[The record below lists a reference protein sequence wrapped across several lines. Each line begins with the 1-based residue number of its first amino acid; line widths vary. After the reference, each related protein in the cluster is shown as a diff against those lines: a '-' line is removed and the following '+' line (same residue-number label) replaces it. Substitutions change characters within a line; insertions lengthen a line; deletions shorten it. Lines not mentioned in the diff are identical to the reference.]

1 MSAVSARTFPAVVP
15 RTCSRPTKHR
25 RASTTVAATRG
36 GDASSDESA
45 KAAAT
50 ERELREARVR
60 AERMAVRLKL
70 RSVVAG
76 PGSVGVGANKGARKK
91 SLDAAIAETRTN
103 AKSEKR
109 TEDASGSRGEDP
121 SYDDLATK
129 RPSTSDRTLE
139 RTPDTSANTN
149 SFIEDERSAVR
160 LRLEKYSMN
169 RYAFV
174 VRGERKGRVVDRVTG
189 ADVSDDAENNEE
201 EKKLSTQDK
210 LDLARERVKQAEQEC
225 ANARDAEAAA
235 AAAAAR
241 RVDDAARA
249 LEQRRAT
256 LSSLAAEAAKRADLE
271 EDTASAEARR
281 ALRATLDVMDAA
293 GAVKSAVK
301 SSAAGAGARK
311 SATRR
316 GEDEASA
323 ERSVSDEEI
332 TDNPNASSVPDAKT
346 RAADAI
352 RARASSSLS
361 RLRKQRRIKRAGS
374 ARRSTSQSVAN
385 STVDGVASGAELALE
400 PPGHSFFTNSSDES
414 AKDTS
419 LSLSFGDG
427 SGSNSSADGVNGGG
441 ALILDTALPKPIFV
455 LSDCT
460 GESAANTCRAA
471 LTQFAEVMNL
481 SAPTNLYV
489 FRFLSEGSD
498 AYKIVEQASEDD
510 ALVVYTLSDASL
522 ATAVATAC
530 KVFGVKS
537 VNLWGPLL
545 VAMEEHLAMQRTGVP
560 MSSDAAEVG
569 SVSNRVSK
577 KSTRKVPSH
586 GDADVLS
593 TDYYRMIEAVEF
605 TRQMDDGARPDKW
618 RDADI
623 LILGVSRT
631 GKTPLSIYLGQRGYK
646 VANLP
651 LVPRD
656 GQLMVPSHID
666 DIDPKRV
673 FGLLIDGEVLH
684 SIRANRLRT
693 IGVGGADASARE
705 YAAARVVNQELAL
718 AKALYARHPE
728 WQILDVTH
736 KGVEETA
743 ARIMKLMYQSEDANN
758 FLRMRAT

>member
-1 MSAVSARTFPAVVP
+1 MT
-15 RTCSRPTKHR
+15 TR
-25 RASTTVAATRG
+25 RLASTTVAATRG
-36 GDASSDESA
+36 GDSSNDESA

-70 RSVVAG
+70 RSVVTG
-76 PGSVGVGANKGARKK
+76 PGSVGVGPNPIAKKK
-91 SLDAAIAETRTN
+91 SLDAAIRRQTNDAKHRTDPPSRVSEDSPSATSSSSSAEAETR
-103 AKSEKR
+103 
-109 TEDASGSRGEDP
+109 ASLP
-121 SYDDLATK
+121 HAT
-129 RPSTSDRTLE
+129 TSG
-139 RTPDTSANTN
+139 A
-149 SFIEDERSAVR
+149 SFIEEERSAVR
-160 LRLEKYSMN
+160 SRLEKYSMN

-189 ADVSDDAENNEE
+189 ADVSDDASDDSVES
-201 EKKLSTQDK
+201 LSTQDR
-210 LDLARERVKQAEQEC
+210 LDLARERVKQAEQEA

-235 AAAAAR
+235 TAAAAR
-241 RVDDAARA
+241 RVDEARRV
-249 LEQRRAT
+249 LEARRAA
-256 LSSLAAEAAKRADLE
+256 LSSLAAEAEAAKGTQENAAK
-271 EDTASAEARR
+271 ASAEARR
-281 ALRATLDVMDAA
+281 ALRATLDVMDAHA
-293 GAVKSAVK
+293 GAAASV
-301 SSAAGAGARK
+301 AGAGAKK
-311 SATRR
+311 S
-316 GEDEASA
+316 SVVA
-323 ERSVSDEEI
+323 EKQTPERTVSD
-332 TDNPNASSVPDAKT
+332 ASGDEKKDAKS

-374 ARRSTSQSVAN
+374 ARREGTSQSVAN
-385 STVDGVASGAELALE
+385 GEADSVAAQFRVEKNFNAGDA
-400 PPGHSFFTNSSDES
+400 
-414 AKDTS
+414 
-419 LSLSFGDG
+419 DG
-427 SGSNSSADGVNGGG
+427 SASSRSLESSNGVSGPLGV
-441 ALILDTALPKPIFV
+441 ALPKPIFV

-498 AYKIVEQASEDD
+498 AYKICEQAKEDD
-510 ALVVYTLSDASL
+510 ALVVYTLSDAGL

-560 MSSDAAEVG
+560 MSDIAGGALAAG
-569 SVSNRVSK
+569 KNPGGALAPAR
-577 KSTRKVPSH
+577 SH

-605 TRQMDDGARPDKW
+605 TRLMDDGARPERW

-656 GQLMVPSHID
+656 GQLLVPKHVD
-666 DIDPKRV
+666 DVDPRRV
-673 FGLLIDGEVLH
+673 FGLLIDSEVLH

-693 IGVGGADASARE
+693 IGLTSAEEKAGAGE
-705 YAAARVVNQELAL
+705 YAAARVVAQELAL

-728 WQILDVTH
+728 WQVLDVTH

-743 ARIMKLMYQSEDANN
+743 AKIMKLMYQNEDANN
-758 FLRMRAT
+758 YQRMRAT

>member
-1 MSAVSARTFPAVVP
+1 MSAVSARTFPPVVP

-121 SYDDLATK
+121 SYDDLATET
-129 RPSTSDRTLE
+129 PSTSDRTLE

-189 ADVSDDAENNEE
+189 ADVSDDEESDEE

-225 ANARDAEAAA
+225 ANARDAETAA

-249 LEQRRAT
+249 LEARRAT
-256 LSSLAAEAAKRADLE
+256 LSSLAAEAAKRAEGE
-271 EDTASAEARR
+271 EHTASAEARR

-316 GEDEASA
+316 GEDEASGS
-323 ERSVSDEEI
+323 SVSDVSEN
-332 TDNPNASSVPDAKT
+332 TANLASSVPDAKT

-385 STVDGVASGAELALE
+385 STVDGVAAGLELALE
-400 PPGHSFFTNSSDES
+400 PPGSFFTNSSDES
-414 AKDTS
+414 GDTS
-419 LSLSFGDG
+419 LSLSFGDTS
-427 SGSNSSADGVNGGG
+427 SGDGVNGGG

-498 AYKIVEQASEDD
+498 AYKICEQAKEDD

-560 MSSDAAEVG
+560 MSSDAAEVAG
-569 SVSNRVSK
+569 VSNKLQK
-577 KSTRKVPSH
+577 KSSRKVMMH

>member
-1 MSAVSARTFPAVVP
+1 MSAVSARTFPPVVP
-15 RTCSRPTKHR
+15 RTRSRPTTHR
-25 RASTTVAATRG
+25 RATTTVAATRG

-91 SLDAAIAETRTN
+91 SLDAAIAETRSN
-103 AKSEKR
+103 AKTSR
-109 TEDASGSRGEDP
+109 TQDGGSLEEPSSDATS
-121 SYDDLATK
+121 
-129 RPSTSDRTLE
+129 RPSTSDPALE
-139 RTPDTSANTN
+139 RTPDASGTN

-160 LRLEKYSMN
+160 HRLEKYSMN

-189 ADVSDDAENNEE
+189 ADVSDDASDEE
-201 EKKLSTQDK
+201 QKKLSTQDK

-241 RVDDAARA
+241 RVEEAGRA
-249 LEQRRAT
+249 LEARRAT
-256 LSSLAAEAAKRADLE
+256 LSSLAAEAAEAAEAAKRAEGE
-271 EDTASAEARR
+271 EHTASAEARR

-293 GAVKSAVK
+293 GASAVK

-311 SATRR
+311 SATARDSSRR
-316 GEDEASA
+316 GEDEAASLSNEKKNTFA
-323 ERSVSDEEI
+323 SD
-332 TDNPNASSVPDAKT
+332 ASSVPDAKT

-385 STVDGVASGAELALE
+385 STVDGPAAGELALE
-400 PPGHSFFTNSSDES
+400 PPGSFFAPSSDES
-414 AKDTS
+414 GDTS
-419 LSLSFGDG
+419 LSFSLGDNSSGDG
-427 SGSNSSADGVNGGG
+427 SGGG
-441 ALILDTALPKPIFV
+441 ALFLDTALPKPIFV

-498 AYKIVEQASEDD
+498 AYKICEQAKEDD

-560 MSSDAAEVG
+560 MSSDAAEIALALK
-569 SVSNRVSK
+569 R
-577 KSTRKVPSH
+577 H

-605 TRQMDDGARPDKW
+605 TRQMDDGARPERW

-656 GQLMVPSHID
+656 GQLMVPKHID
-666 DIDPKRV
+666 DVDPKRV

-743 ARIMKLMYQSEDANN
+743 ARIMKLMYQNEDANN
-758 FLRMRAT
+758 YLRMRAT

>member
-1 MSAVSARTFPAVVP
+1 MT
-15 RTCSRPTKHR
+15 HR

-70 RSVVAG
+70 RGVVAG
-76 PGSVGVGANKGARKK
+76 PGSVGVGPNAIAKKK
-91 SLDAAIAETRTN
+91 SLDAHIKAETN
-103 AKSEKR
+103 
-109 TEDASGSRGEDP
+109 DP
-121 SYDDLATK
+121 SANG
-129 RPSTSDRTLE
+129 PSGFSPGFSPGSSARDAPQ
-139 RTPDTSANTN
+139 TPQTTTNTTN
-149 SFIEDERSAVR
+149 TTRFIEDERSAVR
-160 LRLEKYSMN
+160 SRLEKYSMN

-189 ADVSDDAENNEE
+189 ADVSDDASDDTLNRDA
-201 EKKLSTQDK
+201 LSAQDK
-210 LDLARERVKQAEQEC
+210 LDLARERVKQAEQEA
-225 ANARDAEAAA
+225 ANARDAELAAA
-235 AAAAAR
+235 AASAR
-241 RVDDAARA
+241 RVEEAERV
-249 LEQRRAT
+249 LESRRAT
-256 LSSLAAEAAKRADLE
+256 LADLARAEAERLATRAESDDNAPL
-271 EDTASAEARR
+271 DVDARR
-281 ALRATLDVMDAA
+281 AMRAALDAMDVAEGAA
-293 GAVKSAVK
+293 R
-301 SSAAGAGARK
+301 AAGAGAGAGAKK
-311 SATRR
+311 SSTRS
-316 GEDEASA
+316 GDLVPSDDAS
-323 ERSVSDEEI
+323 ESSGSSDS
-332 TDNPNASSVPDAKT
+332 DLGSGPDAKT

-374 ARRSTSQSVAN
+374 ARRSTSRSV
-385 STVDGVASGAELALE
+385 
-400 PPGHSFFTNSSDES
+400 TNSSVNQDFVAGES
-414 AKDTS
+414 SSDRAAAKTS
-419 LSLSFGDG
+419 
-427 SGSNSSADGVNGGG
+427 SSSTSSSSTRADADQSSSTTVDLGMDV
-441 ALILDTALPKPIFV
+441 LPKPIFV

-498 AYKIVEQASEDD
+498 AYKICEQAREDD
-510 ALVVYTLSDASL
+510 ALVVYTLSDAAL

-530 KVFGVKS
+530 KVFGVKA

-560 MSSDAAEVG
+560 MSDLDAITRDNATT
-569 SVSNRVSK
+569 R
-577 KSTRKVPSH
+577 STNKRTMMH

-605 TRQMDDGARPDKW
+605 TRQMDDGARPERW

-656 GQLMVPSHID
+656 GQLLVPKHIENV
-666 DIDPKRV
+666 DPKRV

-693 IGVGGADASARE
+693 IGVGARDASARE
-705 YAAARVVNQELAL
+705 YAAARVVTQELAL

-728 WQILDVTH
+728 WQVLDVTH

-743 ARIMKLMYQSEDANN
+743 ARIMKLMYQNEDANN
-758 FLRMRAT
+758 YRRMRAT

>member
-1 MSAVSARTFPAVVP
+1 MT
-15 RTCSRPTKHR
+15 HR
-25 RASTTVAATRG
+25 RASSTTVAATRG

-45 KAAAT
+45 KNKAAAT

-70 RSVVAG
+70 RGVAG
-76 PGSVGVGANKGARKK
+76 GGPVGVGVGPNAIAKKK
-91 SLDAAIAETRTN
+91 SLDAHIVAETN
-103 AKSEKR
+103 
-109 TEDASGSRGEDP
+109 DANGP
-121 SYDDLATK
+121 SAF
-129 RPSTSDRTLE
+129 STSSARFAPQT
-139 RTPDTSANTN
+139 TTSTTR
-149 SFIEDERSAVR
+149 FIEDERSAVR
-160 LRLEKYSMN
+160 SRLEKYSMN

-189 ADVSDDAENNEE
+189 ADVSDDASDDTLNRDA
-201 EKKLSTQDK
+201 LSAQDK
-210 LDLARERVKQAEQEC
+210 LDLARERVKQAEQEA
-225 ANARDAEAAA
+225 ANARDAELAA

-241 RVDDAARA
+241 RVEEAARV
-249 LEQRRAT
+249 LESRRAT
-256 LSSLAAEAAKRADLE
+256 LADLARAEAERLATRAESDDNAPL
-271 EDTASAEARR
+271 DVDARR
-281 ALRATLDVMDAA
+281 AMRAALDAMDVADGAA
-293 GAVKSAVK
+293 R
-301 SSAAGAGARK
+301 AAGAGAGAGAKK
-311 SATRR
+311 SATRS
-316 GEDEASA
+316 GDLIPSDDAS
-323 ERSVSDEEI
+323 ESSGSSESDLG
-332 TDNPNASSVPDAKT
+332 SGPDAKT

-374 ARRSTSQSVAN
+374 ARRSTSRSV
-385 STVDGVASGAELALE
+385 
-400 PPGHSFFTNSSDES
+400 TNSSVNQDFVAGES
-414 AKDTS
+414 SSDRAAAKTS
-419 LSLSFGDG
+419 
-427 SGSNSSADGVNGGG
+427 SSSSSTSSSSSSTRADADQSSTTVDLGMDV
-441 ALILDTALPKPIFV
+441 LPKPIFV

-498 AYKIVEQASEDD
+498 AYKICEQAREDD
-510 ALVVYTLSDASL
+510 ALVVYTLSDAAL

-530 KVFGVKS
+530 KVFGVKA

-560 MSSDAAEVG
+560 MSDLDAITRDAA
-569 SVSNRVSK
+569 
-577 KSTRKVPSH
+577 TRKKNASASRGKRTMMH

-605 TRQMDDGARPDKW
+605 TRRMDDGAHPERW

-656 GQLMVPSHID
+656 GQLLVPKHIENV
-666 DIDPKRV
+666 DPKRV

-684 SIRANRLRT
+684 SIRANRLNT
-693 IGVGGADASARE
+693 IGVGARDAGARE
-705 YAAARVVNQELAL
+705 YAAARVVTQELAL

-728 WQILDVTH
+728 WQVLDVTH

-743 ARIMKLMYQSEDANN
+743 ARIMKLMYQNEDANN
-758 FLRMRAT
+758 YRRMRAT

>member
-1 MSAVSARTFPAVVP
+1 MT
-15 RTCSRPTKHR
+15 HR
-25 RASTTVAATRG
+25 RVSTTVAATRG
-36 GDASSDESA
+36 GDKSSDESA
-45 KAAAT
+45 KKKAAAT

-70 RSVVAG
+70 RGVVAG
-76 PGSVGVGANKGARKK
+76 PGSVGVKPNAIAKKK
-91 SLDAAIAETRTN
+91 SLDAHIIAETNEANGPSATPGF
-103 AKSEKR
+103 SP
-109 TEDASGSRGEDP
+109 GSSARAAP
-121 SYDDLATK
+121 QTTT
-129 RPSTSDRTLE
+129 STTR
-139 RTPDTSANTN
+139 
-149 SFIEDERSAVR
+149 FIEDERSAVR
-160 LRLEKYSMN
+160 SRLEKYSMN

-189 ADVSDDAENNEE
+189 ADVSDDASDDTLNRDA
-201 EKKLSTQDK
+201 LSAQDK
-210 LDLARERVKQAEQEC
+210 LDLARERVKQAEQEA
-225 ANARDAEAAA
+225 ANARDAELAAA
-235 AAAAAR
+235 AASAR
-241 RVDDAARA
+241 RVEEAERV
-249 LEQRRAT
+249 LESRRAT
-256 LSSLAAEAAKRADLE
+256 LADLARAEAERLATRAESD
-271 EDTASAEARR
+271 DNARR
-281 ALRATLDVMDAA
+281 AMRAALDAMDVADGAA
-293 GAVKSAVK
+293 RAGG
-301 SSAAGAGARK
+301 AGAGAGAKK
-311 SATRR
+311 SATRS
-316 GEDEASA
+316 GDLIPSDDAS
-323 ERSVSDEEI
+323 E
-332 TDNPNASSVPDAKT
+332 SSGSSESELGSGPDAKT

-374 ARRSTSQSVAN
+374 ARRSTSRSV
-385 STVDGVASGAELALE
+385 
-400 PPGHSFFTNSSDES
+400 TNSSVNQDFVAGES
-414 AKDTS
+414 SSDRAAAKTS
-419 LSLSFGDG
+419 
-427 SGSNSSADGVNGGG
+427 SSSTSSSSTRADADQSSSTTVDLGMDV
-441 ALILDTALPKPIFV
+441 LPKPIFV

-498 AYKIVEQASEDD
+498 AYKICEQAREDD
-510 ALVVYTLSDASL
+510 ALVVYTLSDAAL

-530 KVFGVKS
+530 KVFGVKA

-560 MSSDAAEVG
+560 MSDLDAITRDAA
-569 SVSNRVSK
+569 
-577 KSTRKVPSH
+577 TRFTNTRTMMH

-605 TRQMDDGARPDKW
+605 TRQMDDGARPERW

-656 GQLMVPSHID
+656 GRLLVPKHIENV
-666 DIDPKRV
+666 DPKRV

-693 IGVGGADASARE
+693 IGVGARDASARE
-705 YAAARVVNQELAL
+705 YAAARVVTQELAL

-728 WQILDVTH
+728 WQVLDVTH

-743 ARIMKLMYQSEDANN
+743 ARIMKLMYRNEDANN
-758 FLRMRAT
+758 YRRMRAT

>member
-1 MSAVSARTFPAVVP
+1 MSAVRARTVPSAVP
-15 RTCSRPTKHR
+15 SRLRPGPTKHR
-25 RASTTVAATRG
+25 RAATTVAATLNG
-36 GDASSDESA
+36 GDASNDESA

-70 RSVVAG
+70 RSVVTG
-76 PGSVGVGANKGARKK
+76 PSSIAKKK
-91 SLDAAIAETRTN
+91 SLDAVIAETN
-103 AKSEKR
+103 AAKILAEP
-109 TEDASGSRGEDP
+109 SRVSEDP
-121 SYDDLATK
+121 STDASTDASTSTT
-129 RPSTSDRTLE
+129 RPSIDPAPRAM
-139 RTPDTSANTN
+139 SA
-149 SFIEDERSAVR
+149 SSVIEDERSAVR
-160 LRLEKYSMN
+160 SRLEKYSMN

-189 ADVSDDAENNEE
+189 ADVSDDSADDPAEA
-201 EKKLSTQDK
+201 LSAQDK
-210 LDLARERVKQAEQEC
+210 LDLARERVKQAEQE
-225 ANARDAEAAA
+225 ASSARDAAAAA

-241 RVDDAARA
+241 RVEGAQRV
-249 LEQRRAT
+249 LEARRAT
-256 LSSLAAEAAKRADLE
+256 LSSLAAEAAEAAKAAEANGTTSAEAR
-271 EDTASAEARR
+271 AEARR
-281 ALRATLDVMDAA
+281 ALRASLDAMDARASA
-293 GAVKSAVK
+293 GADASV
-301 SSAAGAGARK
+301 AGAGAK
-311 SATRR
+311 KASVVAETQRR
-316 GEDEASA
+316 SRPGAS
-323 ERSVSDEEI
+323 E
-332 TDNPNASSVPDAKT
+332 DAKDAKA
-346 RAADAI
+346 RASDAI

-374 ARRSTSQSVAN
+374 ARRSTSRSVA
-385 STVDGVASGAELALE
+385 DGAA
-400 PPGHSFFTNSSDES
+400 
-414 AKDTS
+414 
-419 LSLSFGDG
+419 DG
-427 SGSNSSADGVNGGG
+427 SVFAGETLPKAVPRDASNDASRDAARSAPPPPSFDV
-441 ALILDTALPKPIFV
+441 ALPKPIFV

-498 AYKIVEQASEDD
+498 AYKICEQAKEDD
-510 ALVVYTLSDASL
+510 ALVVYTLSDAGL

-560 MSSDAAEVG
+560 MSDLGLTSRSPPALTA
-569 SVSNRVSK
+569 R
-577 KSTRKVPSH
+577 SH

-605 TRQMDDGARPDKW
+605 TRLMDDGARPERW

-656 GQLMVPSHID
+656 GRLLVPKHVED
-666 DIDPKRV
+666 VDPRRV

-693 IGVGGADASARE
+693 VGVGSADAGARE
-705 YAAARVVNQELAL
+705 YAAARVVTQELAL

-728 WQILDVTH
+728 WRVLDVTH

-743 ARIMKLMYQSEDANN
+743 ARIMKLMYENEDANN
-758 FLRMRAT
+758 YERMRAT

>member
-1 MSAVSARTFPAVVP
+1 MT
-15 RTCSRPTKHR
+15 HR
-25 RASTTVAATRG
+25 RVSTTVAATRG
-36 GDASSDESA
+36 GDKSSDESA
-45 KAAAT
+45 KKKAAAT

-70 RSVVAG
+70 RGVVAG
-76 PGSVGVGANKGARKK
+76 PGSVGVKPNAIAKKK
-91 SLDAAIAETRTN
+91 SLDAHIIAETNEANGPSATPGF
-103 AKSEKR
+103 SP
-109 TEDASGSRGEDP
+109 GSSARAAP
-121 SYDDLATK
+121 QTTT
-129 RPSTSDRTLE
+129 STTR
-139 RTPDTSANTN
+139 
-149 SFIEDERSAVR
+149 FIEDERSAVR
-160 LRLEKYSMN
+160 SRLEKYSMN

-189 ADVSDDAENNEE
+189 ADVSDDASDDTLNRDA
-201 EKKLSTQDK
+201 LSAQDK
-210 LDLARERVKQAEQEC
+210 LDLARERVKQAEQEA
-225 ANARDAEAAA
+225 ANARDAELAA

-241 RVDDAARA
+241 RVEEAARV
-249 LEQRRAT
+249 LESRRAT
-256 LSSLAAEAAKRADLE
+256 LADLARAEAERLATRAESD
-271 EDTASAEARR
+271 DNARR
-281 ALRATLDVMDAA
+281 ATRAALDAMDVADGAA
-293 GAVKSAVK
+293 RAGG
-301 SSAAGAGARK
+301 AGAGAGAKK
-311 SATRR
+311 SATRS
-316 GEDEASA
+316 GDLIPSDDAS
-323 ERSVSDEEI
+323 E
-332 TDNPNASSVPDAKT
+332 SSGSSESELGSGPDAKT

-374 ARRSTSQSVAN
+374 ARRSTSRSV
-385 STVDGVASGAELALE
+385 
-400 PPGHSFFTNSSDES
+400 TNSSVNQDFVAGES
-414 AKDTS
+414 SSDRAAAETS
-419 LSLSFGDG
+419 
-427 SGSNSSADGVNGGG
+427 SSSTSSSSTRADADQSSSTTVDLGMDV
-441 ALILDTALPKPIFV
+441 LPKPIFV

-498 AYKIVEQASEDD
+498 AYKICEQAREDD
-510 ALVVYTLSDASL
+510 ALVVYTLSDAAL

-530 KVFGVKS
+530 KVFGVKA

-560 MSSDAAEVG
+560 MSDLDAITRDAA
-569 SVSNRVSK
+569 
-577 KSTRKVPSH
+577 TRFTNTRTMMH

-605 TRQMDDGARPDKW
+605 TRQMDDGARPERW

-656 GQLMVPSHID
+656 GQLLVPKHIENV
-666 DIDPKRV
+666 DPKRV

-693 IGVGGADASARE
+693 IGVGARDASARE
-705 YAAARVVNQELAL
+705 YAAARVVTQELAL

-728 WQILDVTH
+728 WQVLDVTH

-743 ARIMKLMYQSEDANN
+743 ARIMKLMYRNEDANN
-758 FLRMRAT
+758 YRRMRAT

>member
-1 MSAVSARTFPAVVP
+1 MT
-15 RTCSRPTKHR
+15 HR
-25 RASTTVAATRG
+25 RVSTTVAATRG
-36 GDASSDESA
+36 GDKSSDESA
-45 KAAAT
+45 KKKAAAT

-70 RSVVAG
+70 RGVVAG
-76 PGSVGVGANKGARKK
+76 PGSVGVKPNAIAKKK
-91 SLDAAIAETRTN
+91 SLDAHIIAETNEANGPSATPGF
-103 AKSEKR
+103 SP
-109 TEDASGSRGEDP
+109 GSSARAAP
-121 SYDDLATK
+121 QTTT
-129 RPSTSDRTLE
+129 STTR
-139 RTPDTSANTN
+139 
-149 SFIEDERSAVR
+149 FIEDERSAVR
-160 LRLEKYSMN
+160 SRLEKYSMN

-189 ADVSDDAENNEE
+189 ADVSDDASDDTLNRDA
-201 EKKLSTQDK
+201 LSAQDK
-210 LDLARERVKQAEQEC
+210 LDLARERVKQAEQEA
-225 ANARDAEAAA
+225 ANARDAELAAA
-235 AAAAAR
+235 AASAR
-241 RVDDAARA
+241 RVEEAARV
-249 LEQRRAT
+249 LESRRAT
-256 LSSLAAEAAKRADLE
+256 LADLARAEAERLATRAESD
-271 EDTASAEARR
+271 DNARR
-281 ALRATLDVMDAA
+281 ATRAALDAMDVADGAA
-293 GAVKSAVK
+293 RAGG
-301 SSAAGAGARK
+301 AGAGAGAKK
-311 SATRR
+311 SATRS
-316 GEDEASA
+316 GDLIPSDDAS
-323 ERSVSDEEI
+323 E
-332 TDNPNASSVPDAKT
+332 SSGSSESELGSGPDAKT

-374 ARRSTSQSVAN
+374 ARRSTSRSV
-385 STVDGVASGAELALE
+385 
-400 PPGHSFFTNSSDES
+400 TNSSVNQDFVAGES
-414 AKDTS
+414 SSDRAAAETS
-419 LSLSFGDG
+419 
-427 SGSNSSADGVNGGG
+427 SSSTSSSSTRADADQSSSTTVDLGMDV
-441 ALILDTALPKPIFV
+441 LPKPIFV

-498 AYKIVEQASEDD
+498 AYKICEQAREDD
-510 ALVVYTLSDASL
+510 ALVVYTLSDAAL

-530 KVFGVKS
+530 KVFGVKA

-560 MSSDAAEVG
+560 MSDLDAITRDAA
-569 SVSNRVSK
+569 
-577 KSTRKVPSH
+577 TRFTNTRTMMH

-605 TRQMDDGARPDKW
+605 TRQMDDGARPERW

-656 GQLMVPSHID
+656 GQLLVPKHIENV
-666 DIDPKRV
+666 DPKRV

-693 IGVGGADASARE
+693 IGVGAWDASARE
-705 YAAARVVNQELAL
+705 YAAARVVTQELAL

-728 WQILDVTH
+728 WQVLDVTH

-743 ARIMKLMYQSEDANN
+743 ARIMKLMYRNEDANN
-758 FLRMRAT
+758 YRRMRAT

>member
-1 MSAVSARTFPAVVP
+1 
-15 RTCSRPTKHR
+15 
-25 RASTTVAATRG
+25 
-36 GDASSDESA
+36 
-45 KAAAT
+45 
-50 ERELREARVR
+50 
-60 AERMAVRLKL
+60 
-70 RSVVAG
+70 
-76 PGSVGVGANKGARKK
+76 
-91 SLDAAIAETRTN
+91 
-103 AKSEKR
+103 
-109 TEDASGSRGEDP
+109 
-121 SYDDLATK
+121 
-129 RPSTSDRTLE
+129 
-139 RTPDTSANTN
+139 
-149 SFIEDERSAVR
+149 
-160 LRLEKYSMN
+160 
-169 RYAFV
+169 
-174 VRGERKGRVVDRVTG
+174 
-189 ADVSDDAENNEE
+189 
-201 EKKLSTQDK
+201 
-210 LDLARERVKQAEQEC
+210 
-225 ANARDAEAAA
+225 
-235 AAAAAR
+235 
-241 RVDDAARA
+241 
-249 LEQRRAT
+249 
-256 LSSLAAEAAKRADLE
+256 
-271 EDTASAEARR
+271 
-281 ALRATLDVMDAA
+281 
-293 GAVKSAVK
+293 
-301 SSAAGAGARK
+301 
-311 SATRR
+311 
-316 GEDEASA
+316 
-323 ERSVSDEEI
+323 
-332 TDNPNASSVPDAKT
+332 
-346 RAADAI
+346 
-352 RARASSSLS
+352 
-361 RLRKQRRIKRAGS
+361 
-374 ARRSTSQSVAN
+374 
-385 STVDGVASGAELALE
+385 
-400 PPGHSFFTNSSDES
+400 
-414 AKDTS
+414 
-419 LSLSFGDG
+419 
-427 SGSNSSADGVNGGG
+427 
-441 ALILDTALPKPIFV
+441 LDTALPKPIFV

-498 AYKIVEQASEDD
+498 AYKICEQAKEDD

-569 SVSNRVSK
+569 SVSNKLQK
-577 KSTRKVPSH
+577 KSTRKVHHSH

>member
-121 SYDDLATK
+121 SYDDLATET
-129 RPSTSDRTLE
+129 PSTSDRTLE

-189 ADVSDDAENNEE
+189 ADVSDDEESDEE

-225 ANARDAEAAA
+225 ANARDAETAA

-249 LEQRRAT
+249 LEARRAT
-256 LSSLAAEAAKRADLE
+256 LSSLAAEAAKRAEGE
-271 EDTASAEARR
+271 EHTASAEARR

-316 GEDEASA
+316 GEDEASGS
-323 ERSVSDEEI
+323 SVSDVSEN
-332 TDNPNASSVPDAKT
+332 TANLASSVPDAKT

-385 STVDGVASGAELALE
+385 STVDGVAAGAELALE
-400 PPGHSFFTNSSDES
+400 PPGSFFTNSSDES
-414 AKDTS
+414 GDTFS
-419 LSLSFGDG
+419 SLSFGDTS
-427 SGSNSSADGVNGGG
+427 SGDGVNGAG

-498 AYKIVEQASEDD
+498 AYKICEQAKEDD

-560 MSSDAAEVG
+560 MSSDAAEVAG
-569 SVSNRVSK
+569 VSNKLQK
-577 KSTRKVPSH
+577 KSSRKVMMH

>member
-76 PGSVGVGANKGARKK
+76 PGSVGVCANKGALKK

-121 SYDDLATK
+121 SYDDLATET
-129 RPSTSDRTLE
+129 PSTSYRTLE

-189 ADVSDDAENNEE
+189 ADVSDDEESDEE

-225 ANARDAEAAA
+225 ANARDAETAA

-249 LEQRRAT
+249 LEARRAT
-256 LSSLAAEAAKRADLE
+256 LSSLAAEAAKRAEGE
-271 EDTASAEARR
+271 EHTASAEARR

-316 GEDEASA
+316 GEDEASGS
-323 ERSVSDEEI
+323 SVSDVSEN
-332 TDNPNASSVPDAKT
+332 TANLASSVPDAKT

-385 STVDGVASGAELALE
+385 STVDGVAAGLELALE
-400 PPGHSFFTNSSDES
+400 PPGSFFTNSSDES

-419 LSLSFGDG
+419 LSLSFGDTS
-427 SGSNSSADGVNGGG
+427 SGDGVNGSG

-498 AYKIVEQASEDD
+498 AYKICEQAKEDD

-560 MSSDAAEVG
+560 MSSDAAEVAG
-569 SVSNRVSK
+569 VSNKLQK
-577 KSTRKVPSH
+577 KSSRKVMMH

-718 AKALYARHPE
+718 AKALYARHP
-728 WQILDVTH
+728 
-736 KGVEETA
+736 
-743 ARIMKLMYQSEDANN
+743 
-758 FLRMRAT
+758 

>member
-1 MSAVSARTFPAVVP
+1 MT
-15 RTCSRPTKHR
+15 HR
-25 RASTTVAATRG
+25 RVSTTVAATRG
-36 GDASSDESA
+36 GDKSSDESA
-45 KAAAT
+45 KKKAAAT

-70 RSVVAG
+70 RGVVAG
-76 PGSVGVGANKGARKK
+76 PGSVGVKPNAIAKKK
-91 SLDAAIAETRTN
+91 SLDAHIIAETNEANGPSATPGF
-103 AKSEKR
+103 SP
-109 TEDASGSRGEDP
+109 GSSARAAP
-121 SYDDLATK
+121 QTTT
-129 RPSTSDRTLE
+129 STTR
-139 RTPDTSANTN
+139 
-149 SFIEDERSAVR
+149 FIEDERSAVR
-160 LRLEKYSMN
+160 SRLEKYSMN

-189 ADVSDDAENNEE
+189 ADVSDDASDDTLNRDA
-201 EKKLSTQDK
+201 LSAQDK
-210 LDLARERVKQAEQEC
+210 LDLARERVKQAEQEA
-225 ANARDAEAAA
+225 ANARDAELAA

-241 RVDDAARA
+241 RVEEAARV
-249 LEQRRAT
+249 LESRRAT
-256 LSSLAAEAAKRADLE
+256 LADLARAEAERLATRAESD
-271 EDTASAEARR
+271 DNARR
-281 ALRATLDVMDAA
+281 AMRAALDAMDVADGAA
-293 GAVKSAVK
+293 RAGG
-301 SSAAGAGARK
+301 AGAGAGAKK
-311 SATRR
+311 SATRS
-316 GEDEASA
+316 GDLIPSDDAS
-323 ERSVSDEEI
+323 E
-332 TDNPNASSVPDAKT
+332 SSGSSESELGSGPDAKT

-374 ARRSTSQSVAN
+374 ARRSTSRSV
-385 STVDGVASGAELALE
+385 
-400 PPGHSFFTNSSDES
+400 TNSSVNQDFVAGES
-414 AKDTS
+414 SSDRAAAETS
-419 LSLSFGDG
+419 
-427 SGSNSSADGVNGGG
+427 SSSTSSSSTRADADQSSSTTVDLGMDV
-441 ALILDTALPKPIFV
+441 LPKPIFV

-498 AYKIVEQASEDD
+498 AYKICEQAREDD
-510 ALVVYTLSDASL
+510 ALVVYTLSDAAL

-530 KVFGVKS
+530 KVFGVKA

-560 MSSDAAEVG
+560 MSDLDAITRDAA
-569 SVSNRVSK
+569 
-577 KSTRKVPSH
+577 TRLTNKRTMMH

-605 TRQMDDGARPDKW
+605 TRQMDDGARPERW

-656 GQLMVPSHID
+656 GRLLVPKHVENV
-666 DIDPKRV
+666 DPKRV

-693 IGVGGADASARE
+693 IGVGARDASARE
-705 YAAARVVNQELAL
+705 YAAARVVTQELAL

-728 WQILDVTH
+728 WQVLDVTH

-743 ARIMKLMYQSEDANN
+743 ARIMKLMYRNEDANN
-758 FLRMRAT
+758 YRRMRAT

>member
-1 MSAVSARTFPAVVP
+1 
-15 RTCSRPTKHR
+15 
-25 RASTTVAATRG
+25 
-36 GDASSDESA
+36 
-45 KAAAT
+45 
-50 ERELREARVR
+50 
-60 AERMAVRLKL
+60 
-70 RSVVAG
+70 
-76 PGSVGVGANKGARKK
+76 
-91 SLDAAIAETRTN
+91 
-103 AKSEKR
+103 
-109 TEDASGSRGEDP
+109 
-121 SYDDLATK
+121 
-129 RPSTSDRTLE
+129 
-139 RTPDTSANTN
+139 
-149 SFIEDERSAVR
+149 
-160 LRLEKYSMN
+160 MN

-225 ANARDAEAAA
+225 ANARDAETAA

-249 LEQRRAT
+249 LEARRAT
-256 LSSLAAEAAKRADLE
+256 LSSLAAEAAKRAEGE
-271 EDTASAEARR
+271 EHTASAEARR

-316 GEDEASA
+316 GEDEASGS
-323 ERSVSDEEI
+323 SVSDVSEN
-332 TDNPNASSVPDAKT
+332 TANLASSVPDAKT

-385 STVDGVASGAELALE
+385 STVDGVAAGAELALE
-400 PPGHSFFTNSSDES
+400 PPGSFFTNSSDES
-414 AKDTS
+414 GDTS
-419 LSLSFGDG
+419 LSLSFGDTS
-427 SGSNSSADGVNGGG
+427 SGDGVNGGG

-498 AYKIVEQASEDD
+498 AYKICEQAKEDD

-560 MSSDAAEVG
+560 MSSDAAEVA
-569 SVSNRVSK
+569 SVSNKLQK
-577 KSTRKVPSH
+577 KSTRKVHHSH
-586 GDADVLS
+586 GDTDVLS

>member
-1 MSAVSARTFPAVVP
+1 MT
-15 RTCSRPTKHR
+15 HR
-25 RASTTVAATRG
+25 RVSTTVAATRG
-36 GDASSDESA
+36 GDKSSDESA
-45 KAAAT
+45 KKKAAAT

-70 RSVVAG
+70 RGVVAG
-76 PGSVGVGANKGARKK
+76 PGSVGVKPNAIAKKK
-91 SLDAAIAETRTN
+91 SLDAHIIAETNEANGPSATPGF
-103 AKSEKR
+103 SP
-109 TEDASGSRGEDP
+109 GSSARAAP
-121 SYDDLATK
+121 QTTT
-129 RPSTSDRTLE
+129 STTR
-139 RTPDTSANTN
+139 
-149 SFIEDERSAVR
+149 FIEDERSAVR
-160 LRLEKYSMN
+160 SRLEKYSMN

-189 ADVSDDAENNEE
+189 ADVSDDASDDTLNRDA
-201 EKKLSTQDK
+201 LSAQDK
-210 LDLARERVKQAEQEC
+210 LDLARERVKQAEQEA
-225 ANARDAEAAA
+225 ANARDAELAAA
-235 AAAAAR
+235 AASAR
-241 RVDDAARA
+241 RVEEAARV
-249 LEQRRAT
+249 LESRRAT
-256 LSSLAAEAAKRADLE
+256 LADLARAEAERLATRAESD
-271 EDTASAEARR
+271 DNARR
-281 ALRATLDVMDAA
+281 AMRAALDAMDVADGAA
-293 GAVKSAVK
+293 RAGG
-301 SSAAGAGARK
+301 AGAGAGAKK
-311 SATRR
+311 SATRS
-316 GEDEASA
+316 GDLIPSDDAS
-323 ERSVSDEEI
+323 E
-332 TDNPNASSVPDAKT
+332 SSGSSESELGSGPDAKT

-374 ARRSTSQSVAN
+374 ARRSTSRSV
-385 STVDGVASGAELALE
+385 
-400 PPGHSFFTNSSDES
+400 TNSSVNQDFVAGES
-414 AKDTS
+414 SSDRAAAKTS
-419 LSLSFGDG
+419 
-427 SGSNSSADGVNGGG
+427 SSSTSSSSTRADADQSSSTTVDLGMDV
-441 ALILDTALPKPIFV
+441 LPKPIFV

-498 AYKIVEQASEDD
+498 AYKICEQAREDD
-510 ALVVYTLSDASL
+510 ALVVYTLSDAAL

-530 KVFGVKS
+530 KVFGVKA

-560 MSSDAAEVG
+560 MSDLDAITRDAA
-569 SVSNRVSK
+569 
-577 KSTRKVPSH
+577 TRFTNTRTMMH

-605 TRQMDDGARPDKW
+605 TRQMDDGARPERW

-656 GQLMVPSHID
+656 GQLLVPKHIENV
-666 DIDPKRV
+666 DPKRV

-693 IGVGGADASARE
+693 IGVGARDASARE
-705 YAAARVVNQELAL
+705 YAAARVVTQELAL

-728 WQILDVTH
+728 WQVLDVTH

-743 ARIMKLMYQSEDANN
+743 ARIMKLMYRNEDANN
-758 FLRMRAT
+758 YRRMRAT

>member
-1 MSAVSARTFPAVVP
+1 MT
-15 RTCSRPTKHR
+15 HR
-25 RASTTVAATRG
+25 RVSTTVAATRG
-36 GDASSDESA
+36 GDKSSDESA
-45 KAAAT
+45 KKKAAAT

-70 RSVVAG
+70 RGVVAG
-76 PGSVGVGANKGARKK
+76 PGSVGVKPNAIAKKK
-91 SLDAAIAETRTN
+91 SLDAHIIAETNEANGPSATPGF
-103 AKSEKR
+103 SP
-109 TEDASGSRGEDP
+109 GSSARAAP
-121 SYDDLATK
+121 QTTT
-129 RPSTSDRTLE
+129 STTR
-139 RTPDTSANTN
+139 
-149 SFIEDERSAVR
+149 FIEDERSAVR
-160 LRLEKYSMN
+160 SRLEKYSMN

-189 ADVSDDAENNEE
+189 ADVSDDASDDTLNRDA
-201 EKKLSTQDK
+201 LSAQDK
-210 LDLARERVKQAEQEC
+210 LDLARERVKQAEQEA
-225 ANARDAEAAA
+225 ANARDAELAA

-241 RVDDAARA
+241 RVEEAARV
-249 LEQRRAT
+249 LESRRAT
-256 LSSLAAEAAKRADLE
+256 LADLARAEAERLATRAESD
-271 EDTASAEARR
+271 DNARR
-281 ALRATLDVMDAA
+281 AMRAALDAMDVADGAA
-293 GAVKSAVK
+293 RAGG
-301 SSAAGAGARK
+301 AGAGAGAKK
-311 SATRR
+311 SATRS
-316 GEDEASA
+316 GDLIPSDDAS
-323 ERSVSDEEI
+323 E
-332 TDNPNASSVPDAKT
+332 SSGSSESELGSGPDAKT

-374 ARRSTSQSVAN
+374 ARRSTSRSV
-385 STVDGVASGAELALE
+385 
-400 PPGHSFFTNSSDES
+400 TNSSVNQDFVAGES
-414 AKDTS
+414 SSDRAAAETS
-419 LSLSFGDG
+419 
-427 SGSNSSADGVNGGG
+427 SSSTSSSSTRADADQSSSTTVDLGMDV
-441 ALILDTALPKPIFV
+441 LPKPIFV

-498 AYKIVEQASEDD
+498 AYKICEQAREDD
-510 ALVVYTLSDASL
+510 ALVVYTLSDAAL

-530 KVFGVKS
+530 KVFGVKA

-560 MSSDAAEVG
+560 MSDLDAITRDAA
-569 SVSNRVSK
+569 
-577 KSTRKVPSH
+577 TRFTNKRTMMH

-605 TRQMDDGARPDKW
+605 TRQMDDGARPERW

-656 GQLMVPSHID
+656 GRLLVPKHVENV
-666 DIDPKRV
+666 DPKRV

-693 IGVGGADASARE
+693 IGVGARDASARE
-705 YAAARVVNQELAL
+705 YAAARVVTQELAL

-728 WQILDVTH
+728 WQVLDVTH

-743 ARIMKLMYQSEDANN
+743 ARIMKLMYRNEDANN
-758 FLRMRAT
+758 YRRMRAT

>member
-1 MSAVSARTFPAVVP
+1 MT
-15 RTCSRPTKHR
+15 HR
-25 RASTTVAATRG
+25 RVSTTVAATRG
-36 GDASSDESA
+36 GDKSSDESA
-45 KAAAT
+45 KKKAAAT

-70 RSVVAG
+70 RGVVAG
-76 PGSVGVGANKGARKK
+76 PGSVGVGPNAIAKKK
-91 SLDAAIAETRTN
+91 SLDAHIKAETN
-103 AKSEKR
+103 
-109 TEDASGSRGEDP
+109 DP
-121 SYDDLATK
+121 SANG
-129 RPSTSDRTLE
+129 PSGFSPGFSPGSSARDAPQ
-139 RTPDTSANTN
+139 TPQTTTNTTN
-149 SFIEDERSAVR
+149 TTRFIEDERSAVR
-160 LRLEKYSMN
+160 SRLEKYSMN

-189 ADVSDDAENNEE
+189 ADVSDDTGADDTLNRDA
-201 EKKLSTQDK
+201 LSAQDK
-210 LDLARERVKQAEQEC
+210 LDLARERVKQAEQEA
-225 ANARDAEAAA
+225 ANARDAELAAA
-235 AAAAAR
+235 AASAR
-241 RVDDAARA
+241 RVEEAERV
-249 LEQRRAT
+249 LESRRAT
-256 LSSLAAEAAKRADLE
+256 LADLARAEAERLATRAESDDNAPL
-271 EDTASAEARR
+271 DVDARR
-281 ALRATLDVMDAA
+281 AMRAALDAMDVADGAA
-293 GAVKSAVK
+293 RAGG
-301 SSAAGAGARK
+301 AGAGAGAKK
-311 SATRR
+311 SATRS
-316 GEDEASA
+316 GDLIPSDDAS
-323 ERSVSDEEI
+323 E
-332 TDNPNASSVPDAKT
+332 SSGSSESELGSGPDAKT

-374 ARRSTSQSVAN
+374 ARRSTSRSVTNSSVNQDFVAGESSSDRAAAETSSSSTSSSSTRADADRSA
-385 STVDGVASGAELALE
+385 STVDLGMDV
-400 PPGHSFFTNSSDES
+400 
-414 AKDTS
+414 
-419 LSLSFGDG
+419 
-427 SGSNSSADGVNGGG
+427 
-441 ALILDTALPKPIFV
+441 LPKPIFV

-498 AYKIVEQASEDD
+498 AYKICEQAREDD
-510 ALVVYTLSDASL
+510 ALVVYTLSDAAL

-530 KVFGVKS
+530 KVFGVKA

-560 MSSDAAEVG
+560 MSDLDAITRDNATT
-569 SVSNRVSK
+569 R
-577 KSTRKVPSH
+577 STNKRTMMH

-605 TRQMDDGARPDKW
+605 TRQMDDGARPERW

-656 GQLMVPSHID
+656 GQLLVPKNID
-666 DIDPKRV
+666 DVDPKRV
-673 FGLLIDGEVLH
+673 FGLLIDGEVLR
-684 SIRANRLRT
+684 SIRANRMNT
-693 IGVGGADASARE
+693 VGVGARDASARE
-705 YAAARVVNQELAL
+705 YAAARVVTQELAL

-728 WQILDVTH
+728 WQVLDVTH

-743 ARIMKLMYQSEDANN
+743 ARIMKLMYQNEDANN
-758 FLRMRAT
+758 YRRMRAT

>member
-1 MSAVSARTFPAVVP
+1 
-15 RTCSRPTKHR
+15 
-25 RASTTVAATRG
+25 
-36 GDASSDESA
+36 
-45 KAAAT
+45 
-50 ERELREARVR
+50 
-60 AERMAVRLKL
+60 MAVRLKL

-121 SYDDLATK
+121 SYDLATK

-139 RTPDTSANTN
+139 RKPDKAETTN

-189 ADVSDDAENNEE
+189 ADVSDDAESDEE

-225 ANARDAEAAA
+225 ANARDAETAA

-249 LEQRRAT
+249 LEARRAT

-271 EDTASAEARR
+271 EHTASAEARR

-323 ERSVSDEEI
+323 ERSVSDEEKKN

-385 STVDGVASGAELALE
+385 STVDGVAAGLELALE
-400 PPGHSFFTNSSDES
+400 PPGHSFFANSSDES

-419 LSLSFGDG
+419 LSFGDG
-427 SGSNSSADGVNGGG
+427 SGSNSSGDGVAGAG
-441 ALILDTALPKPIFV
+441 ALVLDTALPKPIFV

-569 SVSNRVSK
+569 SVSNKLQK
-577 KSTRKVPSH
+577 KSTRKVHHSH

>member
-1 MSAVSARTFPAVVP
+1 MT
-15 RTCSRPTKHR
+15 HR
-25 RASTTVAATRG
+25 RVSTTVAATRG
-36 GDASSDESA
+36 GDKSSDESA
-45 KAAAT
+45 KKKAAAT

-70 RSVVAG
+70 RGVVAG
-76 PGSVGVGANKGARKK
+76 PGSVGVKPNAIAKKK
-91 SLDAAIAETRTN
+91 SLDAHIIAETNEANGPSATPGF
-103 AKSEKR
+103 SP
-109 TEDASGSRGEDP
+109 GSSARAAP
-121 SYDDLATK
+121 QTTT
-129 RPSTSDRTLE
+129 STTR
-139 RTPDTSANTN
+139 
-149 SFIEDERSAVR
+149 FIEDERSAVR
-160 LRLEKYSMN
+160 SRLEKYSMN

-174 VRGERKGRVVDRVTG
+174 VRGERKGRVVDLVTG
-189 ADVSDDAENNEE
+189 ADVSDDASDDTLNRDA
-201 EKKLSTQDK
+201 LSAQDK
-210 LDLARERVKQAEQEC
+210 MDLARERVKQAEQEA
-225 ANARDAEAAA
+225 ANARDAELAAA
-235 AAAAAR
+235 AASAR
-241 RVDDAARA
+241 RVEEAERV
-249 LEQRRAT
+249 LESRRAT
-256 LSSLAAEAAKRADLE
+256 LADLARAEAERLATRAESDDNAPL
-271 EDTASAEARR
+271 DVDARR
-281 ALRATLDVMDAA
+281 AMRAALDAMDVADGAA
-293 GAVKSAVK
+293 RAGG
-301 SSAAGAGARK
+301 AGAGAGAKK
-311 SATRR
+311 SATRS
-316 GEDEASA
+316 GDLIPSDDAS
-323 ERSVSDEEI
+323 E
-332 TDNPNASSVPDAKT
+332 SSGSSESELGSGPDAKT

-374 ARRSTSQSVAN
+374 ARRSTSRSV
-385 STVDGVASGAELALE
+385 
-400 PPGHSFFTNSSDES
+400 TNSSVNQDFVAGES
-414 AKDTS
+414 SSDRAAAETS
-419 LSLSFGDG
+419 
-427 SGSNSSADGVNGGG
+427 SSSSTRADADQSSSTTVDLGMDV
-441 ALILDTALPKPIFV
+441 LPKPIFV

-498 AYKIVEQASEDD
+498 AYKICEQAREDD
-510 ALVVYTLSDASL
+510 ALVVYTLSDAAL

-530 KVFGVKS
+530 KVFGVKA

-560 MSSDAAEVG
+560 MSDLDAITRDAA
-569 SVSNRVSK
+569 
-577 KSTRKVPSH
+577 TRFTNKRTMMH

-605 TRQMDDGARPDKW
+605 TRQMDDGARPERW

-656 GQLMVPSHID
+656 GQLLVPKHIENV
-666 DIDPKRV
+666 DPKRV

-693 IGVGGADASARE
+693 IGVGARDASARE
-705 YAAARVVNQELAL
+705 YAAARVVTQELAL

-728 WQILDVTH
+728 WQVLDVTH

-743 ARIMKLMYQSEDANN
+743 ARIMKRMYRNEDANN
-758 FLRMRAT
+758 YRRMRAT

>member
-1 MSAVSARTFPAVVP
+1 MT
-15 RTCSRPTKHR
+15 HR
-25 RASTTVAATRG
+25 RVSTTVAATRG
-36 GDASSDESA
+36 EDESSDESA
-45 KAAAT
+45 KKKAAAT

-70 RSVVAG
+70 RGVVAG
-76 PGSVGVGANKGARKK
+76 PGSVGVKPNAMPKIK
-91 SLDAAIAETRTN
+91 SLDAHIIAETSNEANGPSATPGF
-103 AKSEKR
+103 AP
-109 TEDASGSRGEDP
+109 GSSARAETQTTT
-121 SYDDLATK
+121 S
-129 RPSTSDRTLE
+129 STR
-139 RTPDTSANTN
+139 
-149 SFIEDERSAVR
+149 FIEDERSAVR
-160 LRLEKYSMN
+160 SRLEKYSMN

-189 ADVSDDAENNEE
+189 ADVSDDASDDT
-201 EKKLSTQDK
+201 LSRDALSAQDK
-210 LDLARERVKQAEQEC
+210 LDLARERVKQAEQEA
-225 ANARDAEAAA
+225 ANARDAELAA

-241 RVDDAARA
+241 RVEEAARV
-249 LEQRRAT
+249 LESRRAT
-256 LSSLAAEAAKRADLE
+256 LADLARAEAERLATRAESDDNAPL
-271 EDTASAEARR
+271 DVDARR
-281 ALRATLDVMDAA
+281 AMRAALDAMDVADGAA
-293 GAVKSAVK
+293 RAGG
-301 SSAAGAGARK
+301 AGAGAGAKK
-311 SATRR
+311 SATRS
-316 GEDEASA
+316 GDLIPSDDAS
-323 ERSVSDEEI
+323 ESSGSSESDLG
-332 TDNPNASSVPDAKT
+332 SGPDAKT

-374 ARRSTSQSVAN
+374 ARRSTSRSV
-385 STVDGVASGAELALE
+385 
-400 PPGHSFFTNSSDES
+400 TNSSVNQDFVAGES
-414 AKDTS
+414 SSDRAAAKTS
-419 LSLSFGDG
+419 
-427 SGSNSSADGVNGGG
+427 SSSTSSSSTRADADQSSSTTVDLGMDV
-441 ALILDTALPKPIFV
+441 LPKPIFV

-498 AYKIVEQASEDD
+498 AYKICEQAREDD
-510 ALVVYTLSDASL
+510 ALVVYTLSDAAL

-530 KVFGVKS
+530 KVFGVKA

-560 MSSDAAEVG
+560 MSDLDAITRDNATT
-569 SVSNRVSK
+569 R
-577 KSTRKVPSH
+577 STNKRTMMH

-605 TRQMDDGARPDKW
+605 TRRMDDGARPERW

-656 GQLMVPSHID
+656 GQLLVPKHIENV
-666 DIDPKRV
+666 DPKRV

-693 IGVGGADASARE
+693 IGVGARDASARE
-705 YAAARVVNQELAL
+705 YAAARVVTQELAL
-718 AKALYARHPE
+718 AKALYARNPE
-728 WQILDVTH
+728 WQVLDVTH

-743 ARIMKLMYQSEDANN
+743 ARIMKLMYRNEDANN
-758 FLRMRAT
+758 YRRMRAT

>member
-15 RTCSRPTKHR
+15 RTCWRPTKHR

-109 TEDASGSRGEDP
+109 TEDASGSRGEEP
-121 SYDDLATK
+121 PRDLATK
-129 RPSTSDRTLE
+129 TPSTSDQTLE

-225 ANARDAEAAA
+225 ANARDAETAA

-249 LEQRRAT
+249 LEARRAT
-256 LSSLAAEAAKRADLE
+256 LSSLAAEAAKRAEGE
-271 EDTASAEARR
+271 EHTASAEARR

-316 GEDEASA
+316 GEDEASGS
-323 ERSVSDEEI
+323 SVSDVSEN
-332 TDNPNASSVPDAKT
+332 TANLASSVPDAKT

-385 STVDGVASGAELALE
+385 STVDGVAAGAELALE
-400 PPGHSFFTNSSDES
+400 PPGSFFTNSSDES
-414 AKDTS
+414 GDTS
-419 LSLSFGDG
+419 LSLSFGDTS
-427 SGSNSSADGVNGGG
+427 SGDGVNGGG

-498 AYKIVEQASEDD
+498 AYKICEQAKEDD

-560 MSSDAAEVG
+560 MSSDAAEVA
-569 SVSNRVSK
+569 SVSNKLQK
-577 KSTRKVPSH
+577 KSTRKVHHSH
-586 GDADVLS
+586 GDTDVLS

>member
-1 MSAVSARTFPAVVP
+1 MT
-15 RTCSRPTKHR
+15 HR
-25 RASTTVAATRG
+25 RVSTTVAATRG
-36 GDASSDESA
+36 GDKSSDESA
-45 KAAAT
+45 KKKAAAT

-70 RSVVAG
+70 RGVVAG
-76 PGSVGVGANKGARKK
+76 PGSVGVKPNAIAKKK
-91 SLDAAIAETRTN
+91 SLDAHIIAETNEANGPSATPGF
-103 AKSEKR
+103 SP
-109 TEDASGSRGEDP
+109 GSSARAAP
-121 SYDDLATK
+121 QTTT
-129 RPSTSDRTLE
+129 STTR
-139 RTPDTSANTN
+139 
-149 SFIEDERSAVR
+149 FIEDERSAVR
-160 LRLEKYSMN
+160 SRLEKYSMN

-189 ADVSDDAENNEE
+189 ADVSDDASDDTLNRDA
-201 EKKLSTQDK
+201 LSAQDK
-210 LDLARERVKQAEQEC
+210 LDLARERVKQAEQEA
-225 ANARDAEAAA
+225 ANARDAELAAA
-235 AAAAAR
+235 AASAR
-241 RVDDAARA
+241 RVEEAERV
-249 LEQRRAT
+249 LESRRAT
-256 LSSLAAEAAKRADLE
+256 LADLARAEAERLATRAESDDNAPL
-271 EDTASAEARR
+271 DVDARR
-281 ALRATLDVMDAA
+281 AMRAALDAMDVADGAA
-293 GAVKSAVK
+293 RAGG
-301 SSAAGAGARK
+301 AGAGAGAKK
-311 SATRR
+311 SATRS
-316 GEDEASA
+316 GDLIPSDDAS
-323 ERSVSDEEI
+323 E
-332 TDNPNASSVPDAKT
+332 SSGSSESELGSGPDAKT

-374 ARRSTSQSVAN
+374 ARRSTSRSV
-385 STVDGVASGAELALE
+385 
-400 PPGHSFFTNSSDES
+400 TNSSVNQDFVAGES
-414 AKDTS
+414 SSDRAAAKTS
-419 LSLSFGDG
+419 
-427 SGSNSSADGVNGGG
+427 SSSTSSSSTRADADQSSSTTVDLGMDV
-441 ALILDTALPKPIFV
+441 LPKPIFV

-498 AYKIVEQASEDD
+498 AYKICEQAREDD
-510 ALVVYTLSDASL
+510 ALVVYTLSDAAL

-530 KVFGVKS
+530 KVFGVKA

-560 MSSDAAEVG
+560 MSDLDAITRDAA
-569 SVSNRVSK
+569 
-577 KSTRKVPSH
+577 TRFTNKRTMMH

-605 TRQMDDGARPDKW
+605 TRQMDDGARPERW

-656 GQLMVPSHID
+656 GQLLVPKHIENV
-666 DIDPKRV
+666 DPKRV

-693 IGVGGADASARE
+693 IGVGARDASARE
-705 YAAARVVNQELAL
+705 YAAARVVTQELAL

-728 WQILDVTH
+728 WQVLDVTH

-743 ARIMKLMYQSEDANN
+743 ARIMKLMYRNEDANN
-758 FLRMRAT
+758 YRRMRAT

>member
-1 MSAVSARTFPAVVP
+1 MT
-15 RTCSRPTKHR
+15 HR
-25 RASTTVAATRG
+25 RVSTTVAATRG
-36 GDASSDESA
+36 GDKSSDESA
-45 KAAAT
+45 KKKAAAT

-70 RSVVAG
+70 RGVVAG
-76 PGSVGVGANKGARKK
+76 PGSVGVKPNAIAKKK
-91 SLDAAIAETRTN
+91 SLDAHIIAETNEANGPSATPGF
-103 AKSEKR
+103 SP
-109 TEDASGSRGEDP
+109 GSSARAAP
-121 SYDDLATK
+121 QTTT
-129 RPSTSDRTLE
+129 STTR
-139 RTPDTSANTN
+139 
-149 SFIEDERSAVR
+149 FIEDERSAVR
-160 LRLEKYSMN
+160 SRLEKYSMN

-189 ADVSDDAENNEE
+189 ADVSDDASDDTLNRDA
-201 EKKLSTQDK
+201 LSAQDK
-210 LDLARERVKQAEQEC
+210 LDLARERVKQAEQEA
-225 ANARDAEAAA
+225 ANARDAELAAA
-235 AAAAAR
+235 AASAR
-241 RVDDAARA
+241 RVEEAARV
-249 LEQRRAT
+249 LESRRAT
-256 LSSLAAEAAKRADLE
+256 LADLARAEAERLATRAESD
-271 EDTASAEARR
+271 DNARR
-281 ALRATLDVMDAA
+281 AMRAALDAMDVADGAA
-293 GAVKSAVK
+293 RAGG
-301 SSAAGAGARK
+301 AGAGAGAKK
-311 SATRR
+311 SATRS
-316 GEDEASA
+316 GDLIPSDDAS
-323 ERSVSDEEI
+323 E
-332 TDNPNASSVPDAKT
+332 SSGSSESELGSGPDAKT

-374 ARRSTSQSVAN
+374 ARRSTSRSV
-385 STVDGVASGAELALE
+385 
-400 PPGHSFFTNSSDES
+400 TNSSVNQDFVAGES
-414 AKDTS
+414 SSDRAAAETS
-419 LSLSFGDG
+419 
-427 SGSNSSADGVNGGG
+427 SSSTSSSSTRADADQSSSTTVDLGMDV
-441 ALILDTALPKPIFV
+441 LPKPIFV

-498 AYKIVEQASEDD
+498 AYKICEQAREDD
-510 ALVVYTLSDASL
+510 ALVVYTLSDAAL

-530 KVFGVKS
+530 KVFGVKA

-560 MSSDAAEVG
+560 MSDLDAITRDAA
-569 SVSNRVSK
+569 
-577 KSTRKVPSH
+577 TRFTNTRTMMH

-605 TRQMDDGARPDKW
+605 TRQMDDGARPERW

-656 GQLMVPSHID
+656 GQLLVPKHIENV
-666 DIDPKRV
+666 DPKRV

-693 IGVGGADASARE
+693 IGVGARDASARE
-705 YAAARVVNQELAL
+705 YAAARVVTQELAL

-728 WQILDVTH
+728 WQVLDVTH

-743 ARIMKLMYQSEDANN
+743 ARIMKLMYRNEDANN
-758 FLRMRAT
+758 YRRMRAT

>member
-1 MSAVSARTFPAVVP
+1 MT
-15 RTCSRPTKHR
+15 HR
-25 RASTTVAATRG
+25 RVSTTVAATRG
-36 GDASSDESA
+36 EDKSSDESA
-45 KAAAT
+45 KKKAAAT

-70 RSVVAG
+70 RGVVAG
-76 PGSVGVGANKGARKK
+76 PGSVGVKPNAMPKIK
-91 SLDAAIAETRTN
+91 SLDAHIIAETSNEANGPSATPGF
-103 AKSEKR
+103 AP
-109 TEDASGSRGEDP
+109 GSSARAETQTTT
-121 SYDDLATK
+121 S
-129 RPSTSDRTLE
+129 STR
-139 RTPDTSANTN
+139 
-149 SFIEDERSAVR
+149 FIEDERSAVR
-160 LRLEKYSMN
+160 SRLEKYSMN

-189 ADVSDDAENNEE
+189 ADVSDDASDDT
-201 EKKLSTQDK
+201 LSRDALSAQDK
-210 LDLARERVKQAEQEC
+210 LDLARERVKQAEQEA
-225 ANARDAEAAA
+225 ANARDAELAA

-241 RVDDAARA
+241 RVEEAVRV
-249 LEQRRAT
+249 LESRRAT
-256 LSSLAAEAAKRADLE
+256 LADLARAEAERLATRAESDDNAPL
-271 EDTASAEARR
+271 DVDARR
-281 ALRATLDVMDAA
+281 AMRAALDAMDVADGAA
-293 GAVKSAVK
+293 RAGG
-301 SSAAGAGARK
+301 AGAGAGAKK
-311 SATRR
+311 SATRS
-316 GEDEASA
+316 GDLIPSDDAS
-323 ERSVSDEEI
+323 ESSGSSESDLG
-332 TDNPNASSVPDAKT
+332 SGPDAKT

-374 ARRSTSQSVAN
+374 ARRSTSRSV
-385 STVDGVASGAELALE
+385 
-400 PPGHSFFTNSSDES
+400 TNSSVNQDFVAGES
-414 AKDTS
+414 SSDRAAAKTS
-419 LSLSFGDG
+419 
-427 SGSNSSADGVNGGG
+427 SSSSSSSSTRADADQSSTTVDLGMDV
-441 ALILDTALPKPIFV
+441 LPKPIFV

-498 AYKIVEQASEDD
+498 AYKICEQAREDD
-510 ALVVYTLSDASL
+510 ALVVYTLSDAAL

-530 KVFGVKS
+530 KVFGVKA

-560 MSSDAAEVG
+560 MSDLDAITRDNATT
-569 SVSNRVSK
+569 R
-577 KSTRKVPSH
+577 STNKRTMMH

-605 TRQMDDGARPDKW
+605 TRRMDDGARPERW

-656 GQLMVPSHID
+656 GQLLVPKHIENV
-666 DIDPKRV
+666 DPKRV

-684 SIRANRLRT
+684 SIRANRLNT
-693 IGVGGADASARE
+693 IGVGARDAGARE
-705 YAAARVVNQELAL
+705 YAAARVVTQELAL
-718 AKALYARHPE
+718 AKALYARNPE
-728 WQILDVTH
+728 WQVLDVTH

-743 ARIMKLMYQSEDANN
+743 ARIMKLMYRNEDANN
-758 FLRMRAT
+758 YRRMRAT

>member
-1 MSAVSARTFPAVVP
+1 MT
-15 RTCSRPTKHR
+15 HR
-25 RASTTVAATRG
+25 RVSTTVAATRG
-36 GDASSDESA
+36 GDKSSDESA
-45 KAAAT
+45 KKKAAAT

-70 RSVVAG
+70 RGVVAG
-76 PGSVGVGANKGARKK
+76 PGSVGVKPNAIAKKK
-91 SLDAAIAETRTN
+91 SLDAHIIAETNEANGPSATPGF
-103 AKSEKR
+103 SP
-109 TEDASGSRGEDP
+109 GSSARAAP
-121 SYDDLATK
+121 QTTT
-129 RPSTSDRTLE
+129 STTR
-139 RTPDTSANTN
+139 
-149 SFIEDERSAVR
+149 FIEDERSAVR
-160 LRLEKYSMN
+160 SRLEKYSMN

-189 ADVSDDAENNEE
+189 ADVSDDASDDTLNRDA
-201 EKKLSTQDK
+201 LSAQDK
-210 LDLARERVKQAEQEC
+210 LDLARERVKQAEQEA
-225 ANARDAEAAA
+225 ANARDAELAAA
-235 AAAAAR
+235 AASAR
-241 RVDDAARA
+241 RVEEAARV
-249 LEQRRAT
+249 LESRRAT
-256 LSSLAAEAAKRADLE
+256 LADLARAEAERLATRAESDV
-271 EDTASAEARR
+271 DARR
-281 ALRATLDVMDAA
+281 AMRAALDAMDVADGAA
-293 GAVKSAVK
+293 RAGG
-301 SSAAGAGARK
+301 AGAGAGAKK
-311 SATRR
+311 SATRS
-316 GEDEASA
+316 GDLIPSDDAS
-323 ERSVSDEEI
+323 E
-332 TDNPNASSVPDAKT
+332 SSGSSESELGSGPDAKT

-374 ARRSTSQSVAN
+374 ARRSTSRSV
-385 STVDGVASGAELALE
+385 
-400 PPGHSFFTNSSDES
+400 TNSSVNQDFVAGES
-414 AKDTS
+414 SSDRAAAETS
-419 LSLSFGDG
+419 
-427 SGSNSSADGVNGGG
+427 SSSTSSSSTRADADQSSSTTVDLGMDV
-441 ALILDTALPKPIFV
+441 LPKPIFV

-498 AYKIVEQASEDD
+498 AYKICEQAREDD
-510 ALVVYTLSDASL
+510 ALVVYTLSDAAL

-530 KVFGVKS
+530 KVFGVKA

-560 MSSDAAEVG
+560 MSDLDAITRDAA
-569 SVSNRVSK
+569 
-577 KSTRKVPSH
+577 TRFTNKRTMMH

-605 TRQMDDGARPDKW
+605 TRQMDDGARPERW

-656 GQLMVPSHID
+656 GRLLVPKHIENV
-666 DIDPKRV
+666 DPKRV

-693 IGVGGADASARE
+693 IGVGARDASARE
-705 YAAARVVNQELAL
+705 YAAARVVTQELAL

-728 WQILDVTH
+728 WQVLDVTH

-743 ARIMKLMYQSEDANN
+743 ARIMKLMYRNEDANN
-758 FLRMRAT
+758 YRRMRAT

>member
-1 MSAVSARTFPAVVP
+1 MSAVRARTVPSAVP
-15 RTCSRPTKHR
+15 SRLRPGPTKHR
-25 RASTTVAATRG
+25 RAATTVAATLNG
-36 GDASSDESA
+36 GDASNDESA

-70 RSVVAG
+70 RSVVTG
-76 PGSVGVGANKGARKK
+76 PSSIAKKK
-91 SLDAAIAETRTN
+91 SLDAVIAETN
-103 AKSEKR
+103 AAKILAEP
-109 TEDASGSRGEDP
+109 SRVSEDP
-121 SYDDLATK
+121 STDASTDA
-129 RPSTSDRTLE
+129 STSTTQPSIDPAPRAM
-139 RTPDTSANTN
+139 SA
-149 SFIEDERSAVR
+149 SSVIEDERSAGR
-160 LRLEKYSMN
+160 SRLEKYSMN

-189 ADVSDDAENNEE
+189 ADVSDDEESDEE

-225 ANARDAEAAA
+225 ANARDAETAA

-249 LEQRRAT
+249 LEARRAT
-256 LSSLAAEAAKRADLE
+256 LSSLAAEAAKRAEGE
-271 EDTASAEARR
+271 EHTASAEARR

-316 GEDEASA
+316 GEDEASGS
-323 ERSVSDEEI
+323 SVSDVSEN
-332 TDNPNASSVPDAKT
+332 TANLASSVPDAKT

-385 STVDGVASGAELALE
+385 STVDGVAAGAELALE
-400 PPGHSFFTNSSDES
+400 PPGSFFTNSSDES
-414 AKDTS
+414 GDTFS
-419 LSLSFGDG
+419 SLSFGDTS
-427 SGSNSSADGVNGGG
+427 SGDGVNGAG

-498 AYKIVEQASEDD
+498 AYKICEQAKEDD

-560 MSSDAAEVG
+560 MSSDAAEVAG
-569 SVSNRVSK
+569 VSNKLQK
-577 KSTRKVPSH
+577 KSSRKVMMH

>member
-1 MSAVSARTFPAVVP
+1 MT
-15 RTCSRPTKHR
+15 HR
-25 RASTTVAATRG
+25 RVSTTVAATRG
-36 GDASSDESA
+36 EDESSDESA
-45 KAAAT
+45 KKKAAAT

-70 RSVVAG
+70 RGVVAG
-76 PGSVGVGANKGARKK
+76 PGSVGVGPNAIAKKK
-91 SLDAAIAETRTN
+91 SLDAHIKAETN
-103 AKSEKR
+103 
-109 TEDASGSRGEDP
+109 DP
-121 SYDDLATK
+121 SANG
-129 RPSTSDRTLE
+129 PSGFSPGFSPGSSARDAPQ
-139 RTPDTSANTN
+139 TPQTTTNTTN
-149 SFIEDERSAVR
+149 TTRFIEDERSAVR
-160 LRLEKYSMN
+160 SRLEKYSMN

-189 ADVSDDAENNEE
+189 ADVSDDTGADDTLNRDA
-201 EKKLSTQDK
+201 LSAQDK
-210 LDLARERVKQAEQEC
+210 LDLARERVKQAEQEA
-225 ANARDAEAAA
+225 ANARDAELAAA
-235 AAAAAR
+235 AASAR
-241 RVDDAARA
+241 RVEEAERV
-249 LEQRRAT
+249 LESRRAT
-256 LSSLAAEAAKRADLE
+256 LADLARAEAERLATRAESDDNAPL
-271 EDTASAEARR
+271 DVDARR
-281 ALRATLDVMDAA
+281 AMRAALDAMDVADGAA
-293 GAVKSAVK
+293 RAGG
-301 SSAAGAGARK
+301 AGAGAGAKK
-311 SATRR
+311 SATRS
-316 GEDEASA
+316 GDLIPSDDAS
-323 ERSVSDEEI
+323 E
-332 TDNPNASSVPDAKT
+332 SSGSSESELGSGPDAKT

-374 ARRSTSQSVAN
+374 ARRSTSRSV
-385 STVDGVASGAELALE
+385 
-400 PPGHSFFTNSSDES
+400 TNSSVNQDFVAGES
-414 AKDTS
+414 SSDRAAAETS
-419 LSLSFGDG
+419 
-427 SGSNSSADGVNGGG
+427 SSSTSSSSTRADADQSSSTTVDLGMDV
-441 ALILDTALPKPIFV
+441 LPKPIFV

-498 AYKIVEQASEDD
+498 AYKICEQAREDD
-510 ALVVYTLSDASL
+510 ALVVYTLSDAAL

-530 KVFGVKS
+530 KVFGVKA

-560 MSSDAAEVG
+560 MSDLDAITRDNATT
-569 SVSNRVSK
+569 R
-577 KSTRKVPSH
+577 STNKRTMMH

-605 TRQMDDGARPDKW
+605 TRQMDDGARPERW

-656 GQLMVPSHID
+656 GQLLVPKHIENV
-666 DIDPKRV
+666 DPKRV

-693 IGVGGADASARE
+693 IGVGARDASARE
-705 YAAARVVNQELAL
+705 YAAARVVTQELAL

-728 WQILDVTH
+728 WQVLDVTH

-743 ARIMKLMYQSEDANN
+743 ARIMKLMYRNEDANN
-758 FLRMRAT
+758 YRRMRAT

>member
-1 MSAVSARTFPAVVP
+1 MT
-15 RTCSRPTKHR
+15 HR
-25 RASTTVAATRG
+25 RVSTTVAATRG
-36 GDASSDESA
+36 GDKSSDESA
-45 KAAAT
+45 KKKAAAT

-70 RSVVAG
+70 RGVVAG
-76 PGSVGVGANKGARKK
+76 PGSVGVKPNAIAKKK
-91 SLDAAIAETRTN
+91 SLDAHIIAETNEANGPSATPGF
-103 AKSEKR
+103 SP
-109 TEDASGSRGEDP
+109 GSSARAAP
-121 SYDDLATK
+121 QTTT
-129 RPSTSDRTLE
+129 STTR
-139 RTPDTSANTN
+139 
-149 SFIEDERSAVR
+149 FIEDERSAVR
-160 LRLEKYSMN
+160 SRLEKYSMN

-189 ADVSDDAENNEE
+189 ADVSDDASDDTLNRDA
-201 EKKLSTQDK
+201 LSAQDK
-210 LDLARERVKQAEQEC
+210 LDLARERVKQAEQEA
-225 ANARDAEAAA
+225 ANARDAELAAA
-235 AAAAAR
+235 AASAR
-241 RVDDAARA
+241 RVEEAARV
-249 LEQRRAT
+249 LESRRAT
-256 LSSLAAEAAKRADLE
+256 LADLARAEAERLATRAESD
-271 EDTASAEARR
+271 DNARR
-281 ALRATLDVMDAA
+281 ATRAALDAMDVADGAA
-293 GAVKSAVK
+293 RAGG
-301 SSAAGAGARK
+301 AGAGAGAKK
-311 SATRR
+311 SATRS
-316 GEDEASA
+316 GDLIPSDDAS
-323 ERSVSDEEI
+323 E
-332 TDNPNASSVPDAKT
+332 SSGSSESELGSGPDAKT

-374 ARRSTSQSVAN
+374 ARRSTSRSV
-385 STVDGVASGAELALE
+385 
-400 PPGHSFFTNSSDES
+400 TNSSVNQDFVAGES
-414 AKDTS
+414 SSDRAAAETS
-419 LSLSFGDG
+419 
-427 SGSNSSADGVNGGG
+427 SSSTSSSSTRADADQSSSTTVDLGMDV
-441 ALILDTALPKPIFV
+441 LPKPIFV

-498 AYKIVEQASEDD
+498 AYKICEQAREDD
-510 ALVVYTLSDASL
+510 ALVVYTLSDAAL

-530 KVFGVKS
+530 KVFGVKA

-560 MSSDAAEVG
+560 MSDLDAITRDAA
-569 SVSNRVSK
+569 
-577 KSTRKVPSH
+577 TRFTNTRTMMH

-605 TRQMDDGARPDKW
+605 TRQMDDGARPERW

-656 GQLMVPSHID
+656 GRLLVPKHIENV
-666 DIDPKRV
+666 DPKRV

-693 IGVGGADASARE
+693 IGVGARDASARE
-705 YAAARVVNQELAL
+705 YAAARVVTQELAL

-728 WQILDVTH
+728 WQVLDVTH

-743 ARIMKLMYQSEDANN
+743 ARIMKLMYRNEDANN
-758 FLRMRAT
+758 YRRMRAT